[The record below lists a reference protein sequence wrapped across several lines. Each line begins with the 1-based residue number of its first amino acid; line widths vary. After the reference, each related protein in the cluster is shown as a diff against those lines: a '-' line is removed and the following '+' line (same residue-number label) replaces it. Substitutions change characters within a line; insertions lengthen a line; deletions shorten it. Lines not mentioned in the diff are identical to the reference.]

1 MDRETKACERRASGR
16 TTRVRDERAT
26 RVTKGTRRDATR
38 RDATDRP
45 RTTGGRDRTNDRAR
59 IEAARASVSSS
70 SIRGGDETSDEGEDV
85 V

>member
-16 TTRVRDERAT
+16 TTRVRDERTT

-38 RDATDRP
+38 PTDRP
-45 RTTGGRDRTNDRAR
+45 RTEGGRDRTTDRAR
-59 IEAARASVSSS
+59 IEAARVSVSSS
-70 SIRGGDETSDEGEDV
+70 SIRGRDETSDEGEDV